1 MKKHWRIF
9 ALLLAV
15 LLLCTACEKR
25 KVIDISDGGDMIGD
39 GAAAPAAA
47 PAAKPAE
54 TAKPAPE
61 KTEEQPAAEEAEK
74 APVPV
79 TDGDVTVKEMSMRA
93 GGKGMCLVP
102 VNKGGVFVINNVIS
116 ETCTITTDPKDF
128 LSADCTVQA
137 KESADAAL
145 EFVLLQKDQEL
156 LHCKLDASLQEGENS
171 IQVLIRLEGPA
182 SGEYVGRLYVN
193 GDFIG
198 ECSVTA

>member
-1 MKKHWRIF
+1 MKKLWKIF
-9 ALLLAV
+9 ALVLAV
-15 LLLCTACEKR
+15 LLLCTACEQR

-39 GAAAPAAA
+39 AAAAPAAA
-47 PAAKPAE
+47 PAAKPA
-54 TAKPAPE
+54 TTAPE
-61 KTEEQPAAEEAEK
+61 KNEEQPAAEEAEK

-102 VNKGGVFVINNVIS
+102 VNKGGVFVVNSVLS

-137 KESADAAL
+137 KGRTDAAL
-145 EFVLLQKDQEL
+145 EFVLLQKDKEL
-156 LHCKLDASLQEGENS
+156 LHCKLDASLKEGENS
-171 IQVLIRLEGPA
+171 IQVLIRLEGAA